1 MRSPKKERVE
11 RRPEVS
17 NSHKSDL
24 FIYKL
29 IDFLLSPPQHD
40 IHKYWLSLNQ
50 EVTKIN
56 MGSNNFKFPKV
67 LHWLLKHFNFPLL
80 KRTNAFF

>member
-1 MRSPKKERVE
+1 MDDIADVLSWDERSKKERVE

-29 IDFLLSPPQHD
+29 IDFLLSPPQHN
-40 IHKYWLSLNQ
+40 IHKYWLSLN
-50 EVTKIN
+50 
-56 MGSNNFKFPKV
+56 
-67 LHWLLKHFNFPLL
+67 
-80 KRTNAFF
+80 